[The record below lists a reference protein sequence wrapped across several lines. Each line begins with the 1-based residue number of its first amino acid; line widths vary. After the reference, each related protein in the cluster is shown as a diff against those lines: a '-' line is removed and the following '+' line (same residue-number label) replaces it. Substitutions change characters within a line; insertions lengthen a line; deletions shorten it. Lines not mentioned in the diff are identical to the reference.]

1 MGKQR
6 GYFMSNI
13 QVNNNILNL
22 VQLQEEL
29 DGILFDYID
38 TSQKWNQAFERLE
51 ELLRQTISYFTSY
64 VRNEGK
70 VPEGNVFW
78 ALYMDI
84 VAKIIYYKTLSYMN
98 LETNSVEKKDEIIK
112 ALHDAV
118 NCLPNVEKRNHELLQ
133 EISNTYEKLELFNGN
148 EGEFER
154 HYIEKNNTL
163 EDCIKYFNEF
173 CKNEVK

>member
-1 MGKQR
+1 
-6 GYFMSNI
+6 MSNI

-98 LETNSVEKKDEIIK
+98 LESNSVEKKDEIIK
-112 ALHDAV
+112 ALHDA
-118 NCLPNVEKRNHELLQ
+118 
-133 EISNTYEKLELFNGN
+133 
-148 EGEFER
+148 
-154 HYIEKNNTL
+154 
-163 EDCIKYFNEF
+163 
-173 CKNEVK
+173 